1 MVQADLLKSSEQ
13 GEKKKN
19 KKKIGGR
26 TWLKYETIR
35 LCTLNMFLVVPLGM
49 L

>member
-1 MVQADLLKSSEQ
+1 MCHGQKTSESVGMVQADLLKSSEP

-26 TWLKYETIR
+26 TW
-35 LCTLNMFLVVPLGM
+35 
-49 L
+49 